1 MQVQPY
7 QHSGAMM
14 PTGIPSFGGDPRINV
29 PSGPAP
35 VPPSLFAIFA
45 REILKRKTLLIIWLA
60 LTAALAAALITKLA
74 KPIYRAEGKLSYI
87 PNYRAGVRPLYNP
100 PNIQS
105 MAQLLKTM
113 DSADHLREKL
123 LPGISKEEFAR
134 NLHVEVSK
142 MSELLDVSY
151 DAADPDTAT
160 RVAGAVMDESIVFF
174 GKYRQNTLK
183 ERAAEVRQDVKRA
196 MADLEKAK
204 GEYQKA
210 HADRGV
216 SDLKSEIES
225 ARLGI
230 VDEERALRAARE
242 THSKLKAELAFLKNR
257 QDNPA
262 ESPERGL
269 DESFIP
275 ILQAMQNEFNQK
287 LQAVQSYESAK
298 FRLEQLQ
305 LEEERS
311 RVLAQKGIQP
321 LSEYQKTVADLRSA
335 EALVKQYEDA
345 KELIAAMQAKY
356 EQMKKQVLSG
366 KPLRLANNTE
376 MDKAA
381 KDLATMPEQIR
392 GIEESIKEKRLALNN
407 MTELQRDLGPKE
419 EEIALIRNR
428 LTELSAQLTDSQ
440 YRDKDPNADDLKIA
454 TAPTTGGGP
463 FATNV
468 PKLAASVFGGSAVL
482 FLGYIAMFA
491 IPPVLAGQRSTAVRP
506 APPRAVLAM
515 VPVATSPAAPAGNAP
530 AEPVSRGWLT
540 SHPMAETAE
549 AAPPVAEAYPTP
561 VLEPTPIP
569 VAETPVPAPAP
580 APAPKVSTPT
590 EHEIII
596 PLDTP
601 APPRP
606 SPSLTAAKASLLLK
620 DLVSPDGHVML
631 PPPPAAVAVP
641 VPPAPAPAPTNPA
654 VMALASRISQE
665 GVDRGSIVLFTPTQD
680 ELLLTPIIG
689 DLGRQLSLD
698 GSRVL
703 VFDARGG
710 NEHPAWAGPA
720 APGVAGRVDGYLNG
734 RSDAT
739 NCFVPTMM
747 KNVEYSRADLS
758 NGVSGVMS
766 AHRFRQLVEEMRERY
781 SLVLMVAPTMVLD
794 GNDPLLGALA
804 EGLVVVT
811 ENNAQ
816 PNQIRA
822 YIESLADSVPAPVYG
837 ALSVPRA

>member
-1 MQVQPY
+1 
-7 QHSGAMM
+7 
-14 PTGIPSFGGDPRINV
+14 
-29 PSGPAP
+29 
-35 VPPSLFAIFA
+35 
-45 REILKRKTLLIIWLA
+45 
-60 LTAALAAALITKLA
+60 
-74 KPIYRAEGKLSYI
+74 
-87 PNYRAGVRPLYNP
+87 
-100 PNIQS
+100 
-105 MAQLLKTM
+105 
-113 DSADHLREKL
+113 
-123 LPGISKEEFAR
+123 
-134 NLHVEVSK
+134 
-142 MSELLDVSY
+142 
-151 DAADPDTAT
+151 
-160 RVAGAVMDESIVFF
+160 
-174 GKYRQNTLK
+174 
-183 ERAAEVRQDVKRA
+183 
-196 MADLEKAK
+196 
-204 GEYQKA
+204 
-210 HADRGV
+210 
-216 SDLKSEIES
+216 
-225 ARLGI
+225 
-230 VDEERALRAARE
+230 
-242 THSKLKAELAFLKNR
+242 
-257 QDNPA
+257 
-262 ESPERGL
+262 
-269 DESFIP
+269 
-275 ILQAMQNEFNQK
+275 
-287 LQAVQSYESAK
+287 
-298 FRLEQLQ
+298 
-305 LEEERS
+305 
-311 RVLAQKGIQP
+311 
-321 LSEYQKTVADLRSA
+321 
-335 EALVKQYEDA
+335 
-345 KELIAAMQAKY
+345 
-356 EQMKKQVLSG
+356 
-366 KPLRLANNTE
+366 
-376 MDKAA
+376 
-381 KDLATMPEQIR
+381 
-392 GIEESIKEKRLALNN
+392 
-407 MTELQRDLGPKE
+407 
-419 EEIALIRNR
+419 
-428 LTELSAQLTDSQ
+428 
-440 YRDKDPNADDLKIA
+440 
-454 TAPTTGGGP
+454 
-463 FATNV
+463 
-468 PKLAASVFGGSAVL
+468 
-482 FLGYIAMFA
+482 
-491 IPPVLAGQRSTAVRP
+491 
-506 APPRAVLAM
+506 
-515 VPVATSPAAPAGNAP
+515 
-530 AEPVSRGWLT
+530 
-540 SHPMAETAE
+540 MAETAE

-631 PPPPAAVAVP
+631 PPPPAAVSVP